1 MSIEKIQLRKKL
13 SSQKAALNAEIT
25 AIKSEISMKSRELT
39 QKERHRNEISTQLAK
54 LDQEDTLKVSEHA
67 YLRYFERI
75 LGFNLKDIE
84 GKMLTD
90 DVKRMIATLG
100 NSGEYPA
107 GNFSVRLKNGVVV
120 TVIPSVKT
128 PVAQCNNS
136 EQLWGYFCG

>member
-90 DVKRMIATLG
+90 DVKRMISTLG

-107 GNFSVRLKNGVVV
+107 GDFSVRLKNGVVV
-120 TVIPSVKT
+120 TVIPNKN
-128 PVAQCNNS
+128 Q
-136 EQLWGYFCG
+136 